1 MLVALVVE
9 APFAPQRAAYK
20 CYERSY
26 AISIGSHT
34 QPADPE
40 NRCQHPALRCL
51 NLLLHHILAITD
63 RMIMGMQI
71 EAMTI
76 PILRR
81 RL

>member
-1 MLVALVVE
+1 MHGYGRCWLNMEL
-9 APFAPQRAAYK
+9 QRTS
-20 CYERSY
+20 RNRN
-26 AISIGSHT
+26 
-34 QPADPE
+34 PE

>member
-1 MLVALVVE
+1 MPGYGRCWLNMEL
-9 APFAPQRAAYK
+9 QRTS
-20 CYERSY
+20 R
-26 AISIGSHT
+26 
-34 QPADPE
+34 
-40 NRCQHPALRCL
+40 NRNLESRYQHPALRCL